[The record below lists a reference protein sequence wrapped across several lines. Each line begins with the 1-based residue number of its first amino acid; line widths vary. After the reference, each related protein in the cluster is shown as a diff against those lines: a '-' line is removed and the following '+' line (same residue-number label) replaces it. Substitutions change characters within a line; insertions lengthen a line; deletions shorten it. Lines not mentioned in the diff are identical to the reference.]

1 MLMCKQVRIRCA
13 HPICHEFDLCVPCF
27 SAGEHSKDHEPKT
40 HPYTVVEQHSI
51 PIYDEDWGADEE
63 LLLLEGA
70 ESYGLG
76 SWADIADHIGGY
88 RTKDEVRDHYINT
101 YINSSRFPLPE
112 RASPEDRELLD
123 IISRE
128 EFQSRKKRRIEE
140 RKEAARTAP
149 PAPPKQKPTAS
160 VPACHEISGYMPG
173 RMEFEHEH
181 LNEAEEAVQ
190 HMQFEP
196 GDGINPKTG
205 ELEPEM
211 ELKMTVMDIY
221 NSRLT
226 ARVDRK
232 KIMFEHK
239 LLEYRKNAASE
250 KMKTKEERDL
260 LNKAKPFARMV
271 NHLDFEA
278 FNKGLLDEHNLRLAV
293 AQLQE
298 WRQMRL
304 SDLRTGEKYE
314 KDKKERLQKVQSL
327 SALDRLATARTNKT
341 TGPIEAASAAAALT
355 GRDLP
360 DRFKPKQPGAP
371 SADTKDSNGI
381 NGRVLTNGHANG
393 IVGQHHKV
401 KYTIPPLSNVQ
412 ALDLNNENATDLHL
426 LTKDEQQLCSVLRIL
441 PKPYLVIKEHL
452 MKEAMKQGGK
462 LKKKAAREICKVF
475 TLQPSLDQSITN
487 PTI

>member
-1 MLMCKQVRIRCA
+1 M
-13 HPICHEFDLCVPCF
+13 PCF
-27 SAGEHSKDHEPKT
+27 SGGEHSKDHDPKT

-88 RTKDEVRDHYINT
+88 RTKVEVRDHYINT

-123 IISRE
+123 IVSRE
-128 EFQSRKKRRIEE
+128 EFQSRKKRRIEK

-205 ELEPEM
+205 EIEPEM

-232 KIMFEHK
+232 KTMFEHK

-271 NHLDFEA
+271 NHSDFED

-314 KDKKERLQKVQSL
+314 KDKKERIQKAQSL
-327 SALDRLATARTNKT
+327 TALDRLATARTNKT

-360 DRFKPKQPGAP
+360 DRFKPQQPGAP
-371 SADTKDSNGI
+371 SSDSKHVNGV
-381 NGRVLTNGHANG
+381 NGKVLTNGHANG
-393 IVGQHHKV
+393 IGGQPNKL

-475 TLQPSLDQSITN
+475 CSFRFHHD
-487 PTI
+487 